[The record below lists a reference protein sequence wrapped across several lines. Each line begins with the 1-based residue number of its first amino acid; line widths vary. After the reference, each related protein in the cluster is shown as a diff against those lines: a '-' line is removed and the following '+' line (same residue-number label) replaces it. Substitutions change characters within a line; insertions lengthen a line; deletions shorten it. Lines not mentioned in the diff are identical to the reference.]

1 MDNSKNDPII
11 IFGAGFYGQRALE
24 QYGSENV
31 DFFIDNDSNKIG
43 TFCNGKEIITAERAA
58 ELYKGG
64 DYRIIIASLYS
75 ESMALQLEELGV
87 TEYSFFINPVHGFYE
102 TDELIVNPYL
112 LTKEAESEAEW
123 SESKKLEF
131 SRNEVNKAVERAYK
145 NQPLF
150 SHIEIETIN
159 RCNGICSFCPVN
171 RNEDP
176 REKAVMSEEL
186 FKSIVGQLEE
196 LQYLGRFTTFSN
208 NEPLLD
214 DRIIEFNKYAR
225 EHLPKARIHMYTNG
239 TLLTLDKFKEL
250 VQYLDELIIDN
261 YNQELNLIRPCQEIK
276 TYIESHPELELNKKV
291 TIVLRKPQEILT
303 SRGGDAPNRKDLREY
318 PDDRCLLPFRQMI
331 VRPTGQVSLCCN
343 DALGKW
349 TLGDLTKE
357 TITDVWYGTKFTK
370 VREALYKGRQY
381 CGNCKYCDTFIMG

>member
-1 MDNSKNDPII
+1 MHTSNEKYI
-11 IFGAGFYGQRALE
+11 IFGAGFYGLRALE

-31 DFFIDNDSNKIG
+31 DFFIDNDSKKIG

-58 ELYKGG
+58 ELYNGG
-64 DYRIIIASLYS
+64 GYQIVIASLYA
-75 ESMALQLEELGV
+75 ESMAAQLDELGV
-87 TEYSFFINPVHGFYE
+87 KDYVFYISPVHGMYE
-102 TDELIVNPYL
+102 TDELIVNPYEQN
-112 LTKEAESEAEW
+112 KEAMTEQEW
-123 SESKKLEF
+123 SDSQKMEYARE
-131 SRNEVNKAVERAYK
+131 EVYKAVERAYR
-145 NQPLF
+145 NQTLF
-150 SHIEIETIN
+150 NHIEIETIN

-171 RNEDP
+171 RNADP
-176 REKAVMSEEL
+176 REKAVMTRQL
-186 FKSIVGQLEE
+186 FTNIVDQLEK
-196 LQYLGRFTTFSN
+196 LQYSGRFTTFSN

-239 TLLTLDKFKEL
+239 TLFTLDKFKEL

-261 YNQELNLIRPCQEIK
+261 YNQELKLNKPCREIK
-276 TYIESHPELELNKKV
+276 AFTEENPELELNKKV

-303 SRGGDAPNRKDLREY
+303 SRGGDAPNRSELREY
-318 PDDRCLLPFRQMI
+318 PDDRCLLPFKQMI

-349 TLGDLTKE
+349 TLGDLSKE
-357 TITDVWYGTKFTK
+357 SIEDVWYGTKFMK

-381 CGNCKYCDTFIMG
+381 CGNCKYCDTFSMG